1 MKSLKSSIFLIA
13 ALAIGAVLFISC
25 GKNNER
31 PDFQKFGAN
40 KKIGVLIASHG
51 SHSAQWREMLNAVAD
66 SVKDEILS
74 NQDIKG
80 VKSAFMEYTE
90 PSIATRMKE
99 FDKEGYTN
107 VIVVPML
114 LTVSGHSF
122 DDIPH
127 ILGLKSSPAEIEK
140 LKSENIEVY
149 KAKANVEITP
159 LLDFPKILG
168 ENLVSRIKPLSSNP
182 KNEAC
187 VLVAY
192 GDENYDKEWTN
203 LIKDMI
209 GEIKIKTG
217 INHCEYSCCGHVVRY
232 KSEPTTKAI
241 EKALEVKDKAL
252 VLPILVAVDEMFQGK
267 IIGGAVEAV
276 REKNRVIYKP
286 DAILPDKNVEKWI
299 IDVTD
304 EYAKK
309 IMGK

>member
-1 MKSLKSSIFLIA
+1 MNTYKVI
-13 ALAIGAVLFISC
+13 LFIIVAAAFIMSC
-25 GKNNER
+25 SES
-31 PDFQKFGAN
+31 QKQEEEIMESN

-51 SHSAQWREMLNAVAD
+51 SHSAQWREMLTAVAD
-66 SVKDEILS
+66 SVKDEILK
-74 NQDIKG
+74 NKNIKG

-99 FDKEGYTN
+99 FDKEGYTD

-149 KAKANVEITP
+149 KAKANVVITP

-168 ENLVSRIKPLSSNP
+168 ENLVNRIKPLSSDL

-192 GDENYDKEWTN
+192 GDENYNKEWTA
-203 LIKDMI
+203 LLEDMI
-209 GEIKIKTG
+209 AEIKQKTG
-217 INHCEYSCCGHVVRY
+217 IDHCEYAWCGHIVRFNS
-232 KSEPTTKAI
+232 KPTTEAI
-241 EKALEVKDKAL
+241 EKALKQKEKAL
-252 VLPILVAVDEMFQGK
+252 VIPVLVAVDEMLQNK
-267 IIGGAVEAV
+267 TIGGAIEAV
-276 REKNRVIYKP
+276 KEKDRIIYKP

-299 IDVTD
+299 IDVSN

-309 IMGK
+309 FIEK

>member
-1 MKSLKSSIFLIA
+1 MNTYKVI
-13 ALAIGAVLFISC
+13 LFIIVAAAFLMSC
-25 GKNNER
+25 SESKKQEEEEIMES
-31 PDFQKFGAN
+31 N

-51 SHSAQWREMLNAVAD
+51 SHSAQWREMLTAVAD

-74 NQDIKG
+74 NKNIKG

-99 FDKEGYTN
+99 FDKEGYTD

-168 ENLVSRIKPLSSNP
+168 DNLISRIKPLSSDP

-192 GDENYDKEWTN
+192 GDEHYDKEWTG

-209 GEIKIKTG
+209 KEIRLKTG
-217 INHCEYSCCGHVVRY
+217 IEHCEYSWCGHIVRY
-232 KSEPTTKAI
+232 KTEPTSEAI
-241 EKALEVKDKAL
+241 ERALKNKNKAL
-252 VLPILVAVDEMFQGK
+252 VIPVLVAIDEMFQGK
-267 IIGGAVEAV
+267 IIGGAVDAV
-276 REKNRVIYKP
+276 REKDRVIYKP

-299 IDVTD
+299 IDVSD
-304 EYAKK
+304 EYANKLIK
-309 IMGK
+309 